1 MADPLHIRKIM
12 EELVAGR
19 MRVPNFQRG
28 FVWNPERV
36 AYLMDSIYKGYPFG
50 SILLWRTKQELAHE
64 RDLGPFKLPH
74 NDPSYPTD
82 YILDGQQRITSIF
95 GVFQTDIE
103 LDKRPLWASIYYD
116 LLTPEN
122 AQDSSFMALQDD
134 EVDKSRH
141 FPISCLF
148 DPVAYRKETDGYSE
162 EMIQR
167 IDKLQ
172 ARFKEALIP
181 VQTITTEDKTAVAI
195 VFERVNQRGVELDTV
210 QLLSAW
216 TWSGD
221 FDLNQKFEEL
231 AHELAPFGFKDVG
244 ANKDLL
250 LRCCSAVM
258 TLDPSPEALI
268 NLNGQKVRESF
279 ETVITGIKGAIDF
292 LRKNLHVASL
302 ENLPYE
308 NILVPLCVFFADDK
322 NKQHKMTNK
331 QRTEILKWFWRTC
344 FGRRLNSQPIKTLKE
359 DVAEF
364 ADLKAK
370 KRQELSIAPVH
381 LPDSFFWET
390 IFRLNSVLSKTF
402 ILMMAQRGP
411 RSFISG
417 NKIDL
422 HKVLKEYNRNEFHHI
437 YPRSF
442 IKTSDQDIIYDES
455 CLANICFLSRTDNN
469 AISGAAPSVYRTKM
483 PEDVTEI
490 VTANLLP
497 VNAFSDDFLQF
508 VLERSHLLNLEAAKL
523 LEVMPPVPKP
533 APVKPEPQIMKNGDG
548 MVVVIG

>member
-1 MADPLHIRKIM
+1 
-12 EELVAGR
+12 

-36 AYLMDSIYKGYPFG
+36 AYLMDSIYKEYPFG
-50 SILLWRTKQELAHE
+50 SILLWRTKQELTHE

-95 GVFQTDIE
+95 GVFQTDIK
-103 LDKRPLWASIYYD
+103 LDRRPLWASIYYD

-122 AQDSSFMALQDD
+122 AQDSSFMALSEDQ
-134 EVDKSRH
+134 VDPKRH

-148 DPVAYRKETDGYSE
+148 DPVEYRKETDRCDPQF
-162 EMIQR
+162 IPR

-181 VQTITTEDKTAVAI
+181 VQTINTEDKTAVAI

-231 AHELAPFGFKDVG
+231 AQDLAPFGFKDLG

-250 LRCCSAVM
+250 LRCCSAV
-258 TLDPSPEALI
+258 LAHDPSPEALI
-268 NLNGQKVRESF
+268 NLNGQAVRNSF
-279 ETVITGIKGAIDF
+279 DTVVTGIKGAIDF
-292 LRKNLHVASL
+292 LKKNLHIASL
-302 ENLPYE
+302 DNLPYE
-308 NILVPLCVFFADDK
+308 NILVPLSVFFAGAP
-322 NKQHKMTNK
+322 NHQHKMTAN
-331 QRTEILKWFWRTC
+331 QRTEM
-344 FGRRLNSQPIKTLKE
+344 NSQPIKTLRE

-364 ADLKAK
+364 AKLKDSTLK
-370 KRQELSIAPVH
+370 QLSIAPVH
-381 LPDSFFWET
+381 LPEGFFHET

-402 ILMMAQRGP
+402 ILMLAQCGP
-411 RSFISG
+411 RSFLSG

-422 HKVLKEYNRNEFHHI
+422 QKVLKDYNRSEFHHI
-437 YPRSF
+437 YPRSY
-442 IKTSDQDIIYDES
+442 IKANDQDLIYDES

-469 AISGAAPSVYRTKM
+469 AISNAAPSVYRMKM
-483 PEDVTEI
+483 PEDITEI
-490 VTANLLP
+490 TAANLLP
-497 VNAFSDDFLQF
+497 DATFGDNFYKF
-508 VLERSHLLNLEAAKL
+508 VEERCHILNFEASKL
-523 LEVMPPVPKP
+523 LRVLPTAKKAPMPHTFVYEKDGQLK
-533 APVKPEPQIMKNGDG
+533 AVTVVK
-548 MVVVIG
+548 

>member
-1 MADPLHIRKIM
+1 MAEPLHIRKIM
-12 EELVAGR
+12 EELIAGR

-64 RDLGPFKLPH
+64 RDLGPFKLPQ

-95 GVFQTDIE
+95 GVFQTDIR
-103 LDKRPLWASIYYD
+103 LDKRPLWANIYYD

-122 AQDSSFMALQDD
+122 AQDSSFMALD
-134 EVDKSRH
+134 EEIDKTRH
-141 FPISCLF
+141 FPIHCLF

-231 AHELAPFGFKDVG
+231 AQELAPFGFKDVG

-258 TLDPSPEALI
+258 THDPSPEALI
-268 NLNGQKVRESF
+268 NLNGQKVRDSF
-279 ETVITGIKGAIDF
+279 DTVITGIKGAIDF

-308 NILVPLCVFFADDK
+308 NILVPLSVFFAGDT

-364 ADLKAK
+364 ADLKSK
-370 KRQELSIAPVH
+370 KRKDLSIAPVH
-381 LPDSFFWET
+381 LSEGFFYET

-402 ILMMAQRGP
+402 VLMLAQRGP

-417 NKIDL
+417 SKIDL
-422 HKVLKEYNRNEFHHI
+422 HRVLKEYNRNEFHHI

-442 IKTSDQDIIYDES
+442 IKASDQNFLYDES

-469 AISGAAPSVYRTKM
+469 AISGAAPSVYRAKM
-483 PEDVTEI
+483 PDDISEI
-490 VTANLLP
+490 TAANMLP
-497 VNAFSDDFLQF
+497 ANTFDDDFLRF
-508 VLERSHLLNLEAAKL
+508 ISERRQLLNMEAAKL
-523 LEVMPPVPKP
+523 LEVMPPPPKP
-533 APVKPEPQIMKNGDG
+533 ALQIGKDDDG
-548 MVVVIG
+548 TVWATA

>member
-1 MADPLHIRKIM
+1 
-12 EELVAGR
+12 

-64 RDLGPFKLPH
+64 RDLGAFKLPH
-74 NDPSYPTD
+74 NDPYYPTD

-95 GVFQTDIE
+95 GVFQTDIQLE
-103 LDKRPLWASIYYD
+103 KRPLWANIYYD

-122 AQDSSFMALQDD
+122 AQDSSFMALADD
-134 EVDKSRH
+134 EVDRTRH
-141 FPISCLF
+141 FPIHCLF
-148 DPVAYRKETDGYSE
+148 DPVAYRKETDGYNE
-162 EMIQR
+162 ELIQR

-181 VQTITTEDKTAVAI
+181 VQTISTEDKTAVAI

-221 FDLNQKFEEL
+221 FDLNRKFEDLAQEL
-231 AHELAPFGFKDVG
+231 TPFGFKEVG

-268 NLNGQKVRESF
+268 NLNGQKVRDSF

-292 LRKNLHVASL
+292 LRKNVHVTSL

-308 NILVPLCVFFADDK
+308 NILVPLCVFFADDEK
-322 NKQHKMTNK
+322 NQHKMTSK

-364 ADLKAK
+364 SELKN
-370 KRQELSIAPVH
+370 RTRSELSIAPVH
-381 LPDSFFWET
+381 LSDSFFFET

-402 ILMMAQRGP
+402 ILMLAQRGP

-417 NKIDL
+417 SKIDL

-437 YPRSF
+437 YPRSY
-442 IKTSDQDIIYDES
+442 IKASEQDIIFDES

-469 AISGAAPSVYRTKM
+469 AIGGASPGVYRAKM
-483 PEDVTEI
+483 PEDISEI
-490 VTANLLP
+490 ITSNLLP
-497 VNAFSDDFLQF
+497 ESTFADDFYKF
-508 VLERSHLLNLEAAKL
+508 IHERCNLLTLEASKL
-523 LEVMPPVPKP
+523 LEVMPPAPKP
-533 APVKPEPQIMKNGDG
+533 PQSKPDPIIIENPGAATS
-548 MVVVIG
+548 VIA